1 MRDETGT
8 KYSIFERKPTT
19 SLDGSVH
26 HLLFCLRLLLPRV
39 LQVDAVSSESTA
51 DVRRWRRAQIVEE
64 SSTGR
69 LRLSFEALP
78 DYTDEW
84 VGRDSPNIAPPGYV
98 TSPLPSWLPSSRKL
112 PIGLLSTGDEFDRP
126 LWSTFASFRGG
137 VE

>member
-1 MRDETGT
+1 MLFQCLSPGPVGDFFVFSIRGERRFDEIGT
-8 KYSIFERKPTT
+8 DNVFGP
-19 SLDGSVH
+19 VH
-26 HLLFCLRLLLPRV
+26 RLPFHRIILLPHA

-84 VGRDSPNIAPPGYV
+84 VSRDSPNIAPPGYV
-98 TSPLPSWLPSSRKL
+98 T
-112 PIGLLSTGDEFDRP
+112 
-126 LWSTFASFRGG
+126 
-137 VE
+137 